1 MISKITT
8 LPVNSDNYPDYAIKE
23 CDKSAQNMIVVK
35 GKSME
40 QTMSEAFY
48 KQLETECK
56 GYKVIIEFPDKP
68 DNETVIHEEVKQ
80 ILSNLL
86 QEQIVKIP

>member
-1 MISKITT
+1 MNSKIKTH
-8 LPVNSDNYPDYAIKE
+8 PGNSGNYPGFTIKE
-23 CDKSAQNMIVVK
+23 CDKSARNMNVVND
-35 GKSME
+35 KSME
-40 QTMSEAFY
+40 QSMSEAIY

-86 QEQIVKIP
+86 QEQIVKIS

>member
-1 MISKITT
+1 MNSKITNFSKI
-8 LPVNSDNYPDYAIKE
+8 LDNYPGSTIKE
-23 CDKSAQNMIVVK
+23 CDKSARNMNVVN

-40 QTMSEAFY
+40 QTMSEAIY

-86 QEQIVKIP
+86 QEQIFKIS